1 VDVPEWAEVILTS
14 PPAPLHDVARGEK
27 PSLATEVVPRE
38 NGEGG
43 PVMTGPGEVKTL
55 SDFQWF
61 DSNGKRIINPEI
73 LKKVIRDD
81 KWNYYRIVKME
92 YDFLM
97 KYGLPLP
104 TLHRLERIKLG
115 FRFK

>member
-1 VDVPEWAEVILTS
+1 MILTS

-55 SDFQWF
+55 SDFQ
-61 DSNGKRIINPEI
+61 
-73 LKKVIRDD
+73 
-81 KWNYYRIVKME
+81 
-92 YDFLM
+92 
-97 KYGLPLP
+97 
-104 TLHRLERIKLG
+104 
-115 FRFK
+115 